1 MAIKNH
7 GLSDK
12 LCNDLYDVVRQF
24 FYQSDEL
31 KQKYEIKGLSGQRG
45 YTGKG
50 KEHAKGRTTGDL
62 KEFYH
67 VGQEVAPNDELAS
80 EYPENVWPEEMPD
93 FRRGTLEAYQT
104 LEDAGKSMLRAI
116 ALYLRL

>member
-1 MAIKNH
+1 MHHLYDDIPVLDLADFNSGSQQQKNDFVQALGTACIDNGFVAIKNH

-67 VGQEVAPNDELAS
+67 VGQEVAPNDELVS
-80 EYPENVWPEEMPD
+80 
-93 FRRGTLEAYQT
+93 
-104 LEDAGKSMLRAI
+104 
-116 ALYLRL
+116 